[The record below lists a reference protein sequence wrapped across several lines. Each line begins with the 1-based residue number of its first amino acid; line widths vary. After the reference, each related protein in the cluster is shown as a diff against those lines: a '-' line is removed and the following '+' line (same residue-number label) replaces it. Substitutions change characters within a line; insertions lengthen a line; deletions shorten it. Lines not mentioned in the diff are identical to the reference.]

1 MMHAAPLELSRSE
14 KLSEA
19 AVMGRARE
27 ESFPVAAR
35 VLPREDRRHLLALY
49 GFARLADELGD
60 ELDGDRLAALDWL
73 AGELDN
79 AYRGVARHPL
89 MRTLQATLA
98 ERSLPREP
106 FMRLIDANRIDQHMS
121 SYETW
126 EQLRSYCRLSANP
139 VGELVLCVFGLSM
152 PERIA
157 LSDRVCTAL
166 QLAEHLQDLGE
177 DVTRG
182 RMYIPAEDLARF
194 GCSHE
199 QLAML
204 VSHAGMGLDL
214 GGVPAGSPAPGE
226 DFRRSAEQLR
236 EAISF
241 EVTRARELLACGVDL
256 VAGVPGR
263 PKLAVAA
270 FVAGG
275 RAALD
280 AIERARFE
288 VLGGTRRVS
297 LARRLRALVSVLA
310 ESLR

>member
-139 VGELVLCVFGLSM
+139 VGELVLCVFGLST

-194 GCSHE
+194 RCSHE

-214 GGVPAGSPAPGE
+214 GGVPVGFPAPGE
-226 DFRRSAEQLR
+226 DSRRSAEQLR

-280 AIERARFE
+280 AIERARFD
-288 VLGGTRRVS
+288 VLGGTRRAS
-297 LARRLRALVSVLA
+297 HARRLGALVSVLA